1 MKKTSVLAGLLAL
14 SLSVL
19 LFAGCGGNSTSQK
32 ASRGKEAPQ
41 NSSAA
46 AETNTDAAN
55 GEVTLE
61 KAKEIALT
69 DAGIKESDAVFKKAE
84 LDTEN
89 SRQHYDVD
97 FYAGDKEYEYEIDRS
112 DGSILSSNQ
121 SVMDGEDYDEREALM
136 NQASGGQSSGDPTA
150 GNQSSGNTS
159 SGDQAAESRSSGDQA
174 SENQASGNSSSGN
187 QTAGNQ
193 SSGNQAPEENRT
205 VEKQTAA
212 DSAAQNASG
221 ITEEKAFEI
230 ALGNSGVAASD
241 VSGKEVRL
249 EKDDDTGLVSYE
261 VEFRVGRMEY
271 SYKIDPD
278 TGEILS
284 SEAETDD

>member
-32 ASRGKEAPQ
+32 ASPGKEAPQ

-55 GEVTLE
+55 GELTLE

-69 DAGIKESDAVFKKAE
+69 DAGVKESDAVFKKAE

-89 SRQHYDVD
+89 SRQHYDVE

-112 DGSILSSNQ
+112 DGSILSANQ
-121 SVMDGEDYDEREALM
+121 NVMDAEDYSEMEALANPSSG
-136 NQASGGQSSGDPTA
+136 NQASENQSSENQPS
-150 GNQSSGNTS
+150 GNQSSGDQS
-159 SGDQAAESRSSGDQA
+159 SE
-174 SENQASGNSSSGN
+174 
-187 QTAGNQ
+187 NQ
-193 SSGNQAPEENRT
+193 SSGNPAAENRA
-205 VEKQTAA
+205 VENQTAA
-212 DSAAQNASG
+212 DGAAQNASG

-230 ALGNSGVAASD
+230 ALENSGIAASD
-241 VSGKEVRL
+241 VSGKDVHL
-249 EKDDDTGLVSYE
+249 DKDDDTGIVSYE
-261 VEFRVGRMEY
+261 VEFRAGSMEY

-278 TGEILS
+278 TGKILS

>member
-32 ASRGKEAPQ
+32 ASPGKEAPQ
-41 NSSAA
+41 NSTAA
-46 AETNTDAAN
+46 AETNTDGAD

-69 DAGIKESDAVFKKAE
+69 DAGVKESDAVFKKAE

-89 SRQHYDVD
+89 SRQHYDVE

-112 DGSILSSNQ
+112 DGSILSANQ
-121 SVMDGEDYDEREALM
+121 SVMDGEDYDEREALV
-136 NQASGGQSSGDPTA
+136 NQASGSQSAGDQSAGNQASGDPASEKQTA
-150 GNQSSGNTS
+150 
-159 SGDQAAESRSSGDQA
+159 GDQA
-174 SENQASGNSSSGN
+174 SENQSSGNSSSGD
-187 QTAGNQ
+187 QAAGNQ
-193 SSGNQAPEENRT
+193 SSENQAPEENRT

-212 DSAAQNASG
+212 DGAAQNASG
-221 ITEEKAFEI
+221 ITEKKAFEI
-230 ALGNSGVAASD
+230 ALENSGVAASD